1 MSISRRALHL
11 TDPATNA
18 SKFWVIERDG
28 CEVHVTYGRI
38 GTAGQTQVK
47 SFGDALAAKRHVGVM
62 TPEKSRKGYRVTLG
76 PCQSSPSLRDRE
88 A

>member
-1 MSISRRALHL
+1 METYRATL
-11 TDPATNA
+11 TLIDPATNA
-18 SKFWVIERDG
+18 SKFWTVERSG

-47 SFGDALAAKRHVGVM
+47 AFGDALAAKRHVGVM

-76 PCQSSPSLRDRE
+76 PRQSSPSLRDRK